1 MEAIQDAVENRNLG
15 ERQIPLDDESEE
27 EEEQESS
34 NDIVDSYVGRG
45 TEISYHIES
54 DGNAGVER
62 HVSKRIVDGKKFL
75 PDEIRGEHN
84 DQIAREGSPSRA
96 EVSDDWHQNDV
107 KHNGNEY
114 PEHGEPGAEVSPVC
128 QFVPK

>member
-27 EEEQESS
+27 EEEQESA

-62 HVSKRIVDGKKFL
+62 HVSKRIVDGKNFCPMK
-75 PDEIRGEHN
+75 
-84 DQIAREGSPSRA
+84 
-96 EVSDDWHQNDV
+96 
-107 KHNGNEY
+107 
-114 PEHGEPGAEVSPVC
+114 
-128 QFVPK
+128 